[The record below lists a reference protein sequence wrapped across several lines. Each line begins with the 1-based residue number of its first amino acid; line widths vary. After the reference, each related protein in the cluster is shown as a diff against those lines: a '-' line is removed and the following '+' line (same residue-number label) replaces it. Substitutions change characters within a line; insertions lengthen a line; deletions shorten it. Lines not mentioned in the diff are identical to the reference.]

1 MSILVWAAIMIV
13 FVVAVVFVKKLP
25 VQYALMVGPFII
37 ALLMGYSVPETVDF
51 FLAQFNG
58 TMKSAGLM
66 IVFSILYF
74 GLLTETGFFSTV
86 GNAVFRLTKGKMNI
100 YAVMAMTVILTAIGM
115 LTATIG
121 TAYLVVFPLML
132 PFYERMKFDKKA
144 ALVIVT
150 CTAAAMCFLPW
161 GIGMAINAS
170 FANVDVMELCS
181 KVIPITVVFIPVIVL
196 EVIYFGIRHKKQG
209 GIMKMELNAEELDAL
224 CNAGSDAPTRRP
236 KMFVP
241 NAIVFLASMAM
252 GGSFSI
258 KSVLPAIFPDDPALD
273 YHNLEGVHNGSE
285 AMSIFPK
292 MKDMPPEEQAKA
304 RHDLLKYC
312 ELDTFAMVKVWQ
324 ALCEAAE

>member
-100 YAVMAMTVILTAIGM
+100 YVVMAMTVILTAIGM

-150 CTAAAMCFLPW
+150 CTAAACLGASVWPSTHPLLTLMLWNCAARLSPLLSSLFPLLFLRSS
-161 GIGMAINAS
+161 ISVSVTRSRA
-170 FANVDVMELCS
+170 
-181 KVIPITVVFIPVIVL
+181 VL
-196 EVIYFGIRHKKQG
+196 
-209 GIMKMELNAEELDAL
+209 
-224 CNAGSDAPTRRP
+224 
-236 KMFVP
+236 
-241 NAIVFLASMAM
+241 
-252 GGSFSI
+252 
-258 KSVLPAIFPDDPALD
+258 
-273 YHNLEGVHNGSE
+273 
-285 AMSIFPK
+285 
-292 MKDMPPEEQAKA
+292 
-304 RHDLLKYC
+304 
-312 ELDTFAMVKVWQ
+312 
-324 ALCEAAE
+324 